1 MRVICV
7 KIVTRIFNI
16 INWWMF
22 LIARD
27 ISSKCLYLKKFVQVF
42 TFVGKDNLVQYTRIF
57 NASQASCWWPLF
69 WDRCLPADTKL
80 RHKIM
85 TWIIG
90 DHRETLFVRSSGFI
104 EKYVDTRRRTFKS
117 FRDSR
122 CGNYVGWDTGKNIIL
137 FYSTIRSIETVQFI
151 LFHSK
156 LILYHYSFY
165 FAE

>member
-7 KIVTRIFNI
+7 KIITRIFNI
-16 INWWMF
+16 IIIGGCSW
-22 LIARD
+22 LHV
-27 ISSKCLYLKKFVQVF
+27 ISLLNVYTSKKFVQVF

-104 EKYVDTRRRTFKS
+104 EKYVDTRCRTFKS

-122 CGNYVGWDTGKNIIL
+122 CGNYVGWDTGKITIL
-137 FYSTIRSIETVQFI
+137 FYSTIHSIETVQFI
-151 LFHSK
+151 LFHK
-156 LILYHYSFY
+156 FIFCH
-165 FAE
+165 